1 MKLKK
6 AHLSNYRN
14 FKDYQIEFGTKTTI
28 FIGKNGMGK
37 TNIISALKQS
47 LSFIFSKKKGEPQY
61 GFIASSKQTVKG
73 FALTDARY
81 CNEGQYGYDYKYPVS
96 IDTSALLPNGK
107 SLDWRFYSEYAKS
120 GLDKKLF
127 QEAGRAFWN
136 YYLMDKSQFPVLAFF
151 SDSYP
156 HVKTN
161 IGKDIQSMLDTGKE
175 LPKNIAFFN
184 WDEEK
189 NCTEIWVQYFTMQ
202 WKNHKF
208 KEDPEKEDYIDAIT
222 KKMVEF
228 SLPLNKELSTPE
240 LELKTMEI
248 EARGKADVLIMSF
261 KNGDRIPFHQLPQG
275 YKRIFSIVF
284 DIANRGYMLNHNCNP
299 SGIIF
304 IDELELHLHPS
315 IAQEILERLQ
325 KAFPD
330 IQFIISTHSPL
341 VITNFKQDENNILYK
356 LYKDGED
363 YKNERVENL
372 YGVDYNS
379 GLRYCMDT
387 PERETLV
394 HDLIEAYEYWK
405 EVGNADMMDK
415 LKEKIKEAVGASSRV
430 YQSLFE

>member
-6 AHLSNYRN
+6 VHLRNYRN
-14 FKDYQIEFGTKTTI
+14 FKDYQIVFGAGTTI
-28 FIGKNGMGK
+28 LIGKNGMGK

-47 LSFIFSKKKGEPQY
+47 LSFIFSKKKNEPQY
-61 GFIASSKQTVKG
+61 EFIASSKQLVKG
-73 FALTDARY
+73 FAITDARY
-81 CNEGQYGYDYKYPVS
+81 SNEGEYGYDYKYPVS
-96 IDTSALLPNGK
+96 IETTASVDTRAINWS
-107 SLDWRFYSEYAKS
+107 FYSEYAKS
-120 GLDKKLF
+120 GVNKKLF
-127 QEAGRAFWN
+127 QEAKTTFWN
-136 YYLMDKSQFPVLAFF
+136 YYLSEVSEFPVLAFF

-156 HVKTN
+156 HVKTS
-161 IGKDIQSMLDTGKE
+161 IGKDIQKMLDSSKE

-208 KEDPEKEDYIDAIT
+208 KEDQKKEDYIDAIIQ
-222 KKMVEF
+222 KMVQF
-228 SLPLNKELSTPE
+228 SSPVNEDLSAPE
-240 LELKTMEI
+240 LELETMEI
-248 EARGKADVLIMSF
+248 EARGKNDVLIMSF

-284 DIANRGYMLNHNCNP
+284 DIANRSYILNQNCNP
-299 SGIIF
+299 SGIVF

-325 KAFPD
+325 NSFPN
-330 IQFIISTHSPL
+330 IQFIVSTHSPL
-341 VITNFKQDENNILYK
+341 IITNFKQDNENILYK

-363 YKNERVENL
+363 YKNERVDNL

-379 GLRYCMDT
+379 GLRYSMDT

-394 HDLIEAYEYWK
+394 RDLIEAYEYWK
-405 EVGNADMMDK
+405 EVDNEDMTNK
-415 LKEKIKEAVGASSRV
+415 LKEKIKEAVGVSSHL